1 MLSRVFFE
9 EIYFKLGKPTRLFS
23 TPSASRE
30 GICVQC
36 DIYEIPD
43 FNKRGCTRPT
53 CDSRAKI
60 GMMGECI

>member
-30 GICVQC
+30 GICVVEVTTIFC
-36 DIYEIPD
+36 
-43 FNKRGCTRPT
+43 KGTRIKA
-53 CDSRAKI
+53 S
-60 GMMGECI
+60 